1 MKKLFA
7 TSLFTL
13 ALLAGLPATGS
24 ADGASTS
31 GSRISPASRGSQ
43 VGDARWRK
51 WYRVK
56 GKAAAPVP
64 ELDPGAAA
72 QALALLL
79 AGTAVFIDRRR
90 AARA

>member
-1 MKKLFA
+1 MKKLVA

-24 ADGASTS
+24 AEGKSTS
-31 GSRISPASRGSQ
+31 ASRISPASRGDQ

-56 GKAAAPVP
+56 GKPAAAVP

-79 AGTAVFIDRRR
+79 AGTAVFMRRR
-90 AARA
+90 SARA